1 MRTDNDALSSIL
13 QVVHLT
19 SAVFFNAKF
28 TAPWCYASPPS
39 STVIPHLAPGADHL
53 VIYHLISEGECS
65 ARVEGADPVSLAGGD
80 LVIFPHGD
88 AHMVGTDF
96 RARTARPERTLELL
110 RKRGLRL
117 VQYGGGGAVTRFV
130 CGYLACDLRLCRSL
144 LDALPPVVR
153 VRLRRNGA
161 PDWLEASI
169 RYAVEEARSPRP
181 GGRAVLAK
189 LSEVLFVEAL
199 RRYLDSLPPGE
210 TGWLAGLRDRHVGR
224 ALALMHARPAHPWT
238 VDMLAREIG
247 CSRSIIA
254 GRFTHFLGRPPMQY
268 LTHWRLT
275 LAAAELR
282 ASRAGILA
290 IAQQVGYDTD
300 AALNRAF
307 KREFGV
313 PPAAWRRRQR
323 PS

>member
-1 MRTDNDALSSIL
+1 MNTDADALSNIL

-39 STVIPHLAPGADHL
+39 SAVIPHLAPGADHL
-53 VIYHLISEGECS
+53 VIYHLISEGECF
-65 ARVEGADPVSLAGGD
+65 ARVEGADPVKLTAED

-88 AHMVGTDF
+88 AHRVGTDF
-96 RARTARPERTLELL
+96 NARTARPERTLELL

-117 VQYGGGGAVTRFV
+117 VQYGGGGAITRFV
-130 CGYLACDLRLCRSL
+130 CGYLACDLALCRGL

-153 VRLRRNGA
+153 VPLRRDGA
-161 PDWLEASI
+161 ADWLEASI
-169 RYAVEEARSPRP
+169 RYAVDEARLPRP

-199 RRYLDSLPPGE
+199 RRYLDSLPADQ

-224 ALALMHARPAHPWT
+224 ALALLHARPSHRWT
-238 VDMLAREIG
+238 VDRLAREIG
-247 CSRSIIA
+247 CSRSILA
-254 GRFTHFLGRPPMQY
+254 ARFTHFLGRPPMHY

-275 LAAAELR
+275 LAATALR
-282 ASRAGILA
+282 ASRASVLS
-290 IAQQVGYDTD
+290 IAQQVGYETD
-300 AALNRAF
+300 AAFIHAF

-313 PPAAWRRRQR
+313 PPAEWRRRQR
-323 PS
+323 QS